1 MSFRYRLA
9 LFLVVTLVAVQALTA
24 AFAYLYLRHN
34 LVERAKRELVGE
46 MGVFTRQLDF
56 LSDRVTDA
64 VKVASLDYALRAAI
78 AQHNRDT
85 ELSALRNHGQRI
97 GATRLMLVGL
107 DGALEMDTAV
117 SGKSASGF
125 PFPQLLAD
133 AAAQDKA
140 AGLAAI
146 NGRIYWIVAV
156 PVRAP
161 VPIGFIVACIPVNS
175 ALLDR
180 VRALSA
186 VPRSSVLAVRGA
198 NGAWNVA
205 AQTGRLRSLRTL
217 GLPPNIS
224 GMVSREVTQ
233 HEHHL
238 LTVMARLDT
247 LKGSAPVLAMLSYP
261 LDEALAAYRSI
272 VIPLLLL
279 LTVAL
284 LVAVAGAMLIVRGVS
299 RPVENLAAV
308 ARRIAGGDYTAPP
321 RLAQRDEIGDLS
333 DALIN
338 MTRSIAERESAL
350 RHAIDTAEIARSE
363 AVRASEAKSQFLANM
378 SHELRTPLNA
388 IVGFGQMLEHQVLGP
403 MAVPRYAEYAHDICS
418 SGEQL
423 LTMVQRMLDL
433 ADVERNSLEL
443 TRLPIYPAQLLQ
455 QSLIELR
462 HFAEQNRVR
471 LASAGNL
478 DQALE
483 GEGDPTRL
491 RQAFTNLIHNGI
503 KFTPAGGEVCVSGG
517 AQSGQLFI
525 RIADSGIGM
534 PADMIASVVKP
545 FHRLRSALD
554 SQHQGA
560 GLGLPFAKAVI
571 ELHGGQL
578 ELRSEVG
585 TGTIA
590 EIHLPIQAG
599 TVSRAA

>member
-107 DGALEMDTAV
+107 DGALEMDTAAP
-117 SGKSASGF
+117 GKSASGF
-125 PFPQLLAD
+125 PFPQLLVD
-133 AAAQDKA
+133 AASQDKA

-146 NGRIYWIVAV
+146 GGRIYWIVAV

-198 NGAWNVA
+198 DKVWNVA
-205 AQTGRLRSLRTL
+205 AQTGRLRSLRVL
-217 GLPPNIS
+217 ALPANVN
-224 GMVSREVTQ
+224 GMLSREITQ
-233 HEHHL
+233 REHHL
-238 LTVMARLDT
+238 LTVTARMDT
-247 LKGSAPVLAMLSYP
+247 LKGSAPVVAMLNYP

-299 RPVENLAAV
+299 RPVENLAAA
-308 ARRIAGGDYTAPP
+308 ARRIAAGDYTAPP

-338 MTRSIAERESAL
+338 MTRSIAEREAAL
-350 RHAIDTAEIARSE
+350 KHAIDTAEIARSE

-388 IVGFGQMLEHQVLGP
+388 IVGFGQMLEQQVLGP

-418 SGEQL
+418 SREQL
-423 LTMVQRMLDL
+423 LAMVQRMLDL
-433 ADVERNSLEL
+433 ADVERNRLEL

-483 GEGDPTRL
+483 GEGDPARL

-503 KFTPAGGEVCVSGG
+503 K
-517 AQSGQLFI
+517 
-525 RIADSGIGM
+525 
-534 PADMIASVVKP
+534 
-545 FHRLRSALD
+545 
-554 SQHQGA
+554 
-560 GLGLPFAKAVI
+560 
-571 ELHGGQL
+571 
-578 ELRSEVG
+578 
-585 TGTIA
+585 
-590 EIHLPIQAG
+590 
-599 TVSRAA
+599 